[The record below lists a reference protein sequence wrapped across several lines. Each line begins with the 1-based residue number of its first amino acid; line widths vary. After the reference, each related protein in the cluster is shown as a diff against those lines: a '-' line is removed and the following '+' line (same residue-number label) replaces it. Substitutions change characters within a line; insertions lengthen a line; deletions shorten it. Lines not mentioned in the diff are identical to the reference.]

1 MPFGEIK
8 EEGQAMMIR
17 AGHCWDK
24 GNTHG
29 VLVYV
34 LAVLI
39 GTASLALA
47 EGGKPPDPAS
57 PGVPSSGEEI
67 QERGLRR
74 SPVQPG
80 LPTPPR
86 TATPVP
92 WECPPSGN
100 ICACYNPGDC
110 FNMGQAGV
118 CVANTIECG
127 ANNVCA
133 CTRKQF

>member
-1 MPFGEIK
+1 
-8 EEGQAMMIR
+8 MMIR

-24 GNTHG
+24 GNAHG

-57 PGVPSSGEEI
+57 PGAPSSGEEI
-67 QERGLRR
+67 QERGLRQ

-92 WECPPSGN
+92 F
-100 ICACYNPGDC
+100 ICSTHLCVCYNAGDC

-118 CVANTIECG
+118 CVPNTINCDIGVAG
-127 ANNVCA
+127 ACS
-133 CTRKQF
+133 CTLKQF